1 MMLRDSEGQ
10 DSVSVSSRLRAAD
23 TPSELGLQL
32 FPPRRSPPP
41 VRARPKQLADKLA
54 RFGDVAL
61 AGVLLALTLP
71 LMVVIALAIRCRGS
85 GPILV
90 SQQRI
95 GCDGRVVDAL
105 RFRTTHASAAGTQ
118 WLRRVHRTGLGS
130 LLWRTHLDAIPMLIN
145 VLRGEMTIVGLN
157 GCARLLR

>member
-1 MMLRDSEGQ
+1 
-10 DSVSVSSRLRAAD
+10 
-23 TPSELGLQL
+23 L
-32 FPPRRSPPP
+32 FPPRRLPPP
-41 VRARPKQLADKLA
+41 VRVRPKQLVDTLA

-71 LMVVIALAIRCRGS
+71 LMVVIALTIRCQGS

-90 SQQRI
+90 WQQRI

-105 RFRTTHASAAGTQ
+105 RFRTTHASAAATQ
-118 WLRRVHRTGLGS
+118 WFRRMHRTGLGS
-130 LLWRTHLDAIPMLIN
+130 VLWRTHLDAIPMLIN